1 MIVRIMGEGQ
11 YRVGSALLDQ
21 INDADNGLVLAVAD
35 EDVEGFRRLYLE
47 MLDLVRTQGTVLSP
61 EEIQSSDVILPP
73 PDIDFEEAKALFVG
87 EGLIPG

>member
-21 INDADNGLVLAVAD
+21 INDADNDLVIAVAN
-35 EDVEGFRRLYLE
+35 EDVREFLKLYLE
-47 MLDLVRTQGTVLSP
+47 LLDLVRTHGTVLPS

-73 PDIDFEEAKALFVG
+73 ADIEFVEAKALFVG